1 MFYTIPMS
9 WGSYGCCFT
18 LSPCQ
23 QWWRSSC
30 VFVKPV
36 ICQQGHTWLPRAPP
50 APWDA
55 RPPGSLASP
64 SMHPCS
70 PRTPPPPTCLLRLPW
85 VQALHPTPARPTLA
99 IIPAPSC
106 RELHHPSSACSCP
119 QGCRSV
125 GGSCHGNFTCGMLEA
140 IQKGIELGDV
150 GGLTKGNSRVGCWR
164 AYRREFMYWD
174 VGGLTKGEFTSG
186 MLEDLQKRNSLVGCW
201 KAYRM
206 EIMCGMLED
215 LQKRNSLVGCWRTYK
230 REIHLWDVG
239 GLTKGNSIVGGW
251 RAYRRKLHLWDVG
264 GLTKG
269 IQLWDVGGLI
279 KGNSVVGCWVAYR
292 RKCRCGI
299 HYLLDSW

>member
-164 AYRREFMYWD
+164 AYRREFM
-174 VGGLTKGEFTSG
+174 
-186 MLEDLQKRNSLVGCW
+186 
-201 KAYRM
+201 
-206 EIMCGMLED
+206 CGMLEG
-215 LQKRNSLVGCWRTYK
+215 LQKGNSLLGCWRTYKREIHLWDVGRHTEWKSCVGCWRTYK

-239 GLTKGNSIVGGW
+239 GLIKEKFTCGM
-251 RAYRRKLHLWDVG
+251 LEDLQ
-264 GLTKG
+264 KG
-269 IQLWDVGGLI
+269 IQLWEVGGLTE
-279 KGNSVVGCWVAYR
+279 GNYT
-292 RKCRCGI
+292 CGM
-299 HYLLDSW
+299 LEGLQREFSCGMLEGL